1 MLFTDVFCKI
11 ITFTLYAVWAVLL
24 QPINFYYRRCN
35 KSMLRDIFQLFL
47 IFFRIGAFTFGG
59 GYAMI
64 PILEREFV
72 TDRGWITSEDML
84 NYVAIG
90 QSTPG
95 IIAVNM
101 ATFIGYRRRGF
112 WGALVATIGVITPSL
127 IIISVIAAF
136 ISNFSEYVYVQKA
149 LAGINIAVAVILVS
163 AVWDLGKKSVTDMIG
178 LALAVIAFA
187 AVVIFDVNSIWLIL
201 FALLVG
207 ISVKGGIFKK

>member
-1 MLFTDVFCKI
+1 MLHD
-11 ITFTLYAVWAVLL
+11 LL
-24 QPINFYYRRCN
+24 
-35 KSMLRDIFQLFL
+35 QLFL

-72 TDRGWITSEDML
+72 TDRGWVTSEDML

-112 WGALVATIGVITPSL
+112 WGALVATLGVITPSL
-127 IIISVIAAF
+127 IIITVIAAF

-149 LAGINIAVAVILVS
+149 LAGINISVAVILVS
-163 AVWDLGKKSVTDMIG
+163 AVWDLGKKSVTDMTG
-178 LALAVIAFA
+178 LALAVIAFL
-187 AVVIFDVNSIWLIL
+187 AVVVFKVNSIWLIL
-201 FALLVG
+201 FALVVG
-207 ISVKGGIFKK
+207 ISVKGGVFKK

>member
-1 MLFTDVFCKI
+1 
-11 ITFTLYAVWAVLL
+11 
-24 QPINFYYRRCN
+24 
-35 KSMLRDIFQLFL
+35 MLRDLLQLFL

-112 WGALVATIGVITPSL
+112 WGSLVATLGVIAPSL
-127 IIISVIAAF
+127 IIITVIAAF
-136 ISNFSEYVYVQKA
+136 ISNFSEYIYVQKA

-178 LALAVIAFA
+178 LALAVIAFV
-187 AVVIFDVNSIWLIL
+187 AVVVFDINSIWLIL
-201 FALLVG
+201 FALVVG

>member
-1 MLFTDVFCKI
+1 MLHD
-11 ITFTLYAVWAVLL
+11 LL
-24 QPINFYYRRCN
+24 
-35 KSMLRDIFQLFL
+35 QLFL

-112 WGALVATIGVITPSL
+112 LGSLFATLGVITPSL
-127 IIISVIAAF
+127 IIITVIAAF
-136 ISNFSEYVYVQKA
+136 ISNFSEFVYVQKA

-178 LALAVIAFA
+178 LALAVIAFV
-187 AVVIFDVNSIWLIL
+187 AVVIFDINSIWLIL
-201 FALLVG
+201 FALVVG

>member
-1 MLFTDVFCKI
+1 
-11 ITFTLYAVWAVLL
+11 
-24 QPINFYYRRCN
+24 
-35 KSMLRDIFQLFL
+35 MLRDLLQLFL

-112 WGALVATIGVITPSL
+112 WGSLVATLGVITPSL

-136 ISNFSEYVYVQKA
+136 ISNFSEFVYVQKA

-178 LALAVIAFA
+178 LALAVIAFV
-187 AVVIFDVNSIWLIL
+187 AVVVFDINSIWLIL
-201 FALLVG
+201 FALVVG

>member
-1 MLFTDVFCKI
+1 MLH
-11 ITFTLYAVWAVLL
+11 
-24 QPINFYYRRCN
+24 
-35 KSMLRDIFQLFL
+35 DILQLFL
-47 IFFRIGAFTFGG
+47 IFFRVGAFTFGG

-72 TDRGWITSEDML
+72 TDRGWITGEDML

-95 IIAVNM
+95 VIAVNM

-112 WGALVATIGVITPSL
+112 WGALLATLGVITPSL
-127 IIISVIAAF
+127 IIITVIAAF
-136 ISNFSEYVYVQKA
+136 ILNFSEFVYVQKA
-149 LAGINIAVAVILVS
+149 LAGINISVAVILVS

-178 LALAVIAFA
+178 LALAVIAFI
-187 AVVIFDVNSIWLIL
+187 AVVVFDVNSIWLIL
-201 FALLVG
+201 FALIVG

>member
-1 MLFTDVFCKI
+1 MFCD
-11 ITFTLYAVWAVLL
+11 LL
-24 QPINFYYRRCN
+24 N
-35 KSMLRDIFQLFL
+35 LFL

-72 TDRGWITSEDML
+72 TQRGWITSEDML

-101 ATFIGYRRRGF
+101 ATFIGYRRRGTP
-112 WGALVATIGVITPSL
+112 GAAAATLGVITPSI
-127 IIISVIAAF
+127 IIISIIAAF

-178 LALAVIAFA
+178 RALAAIAFL
-187 AVVIFDVNSIWLIL
+187 AVVVFHINSIWLIL
-201 FALLVG
+201 FALVVG
-207 ISVKGGIFKK
+207 IAVKGGIKTK

>member
-1 MLFTDVFCKI
+1 MLHD
-11 ITFTLYAVWAVLL
+11 LL
-24 QPINFYYRRCN
+24 
-35 KSMLRDIFQLFL
+35 QLFL

-112 WGALVATIGVITPSL
+112 WGALVATLGVITPSL

-149 LAGINIAVAVILVS
+149 LSGINISVAVILVS
-163 AVWDLGKKSVTDMIG
+163 AVWDLGKKSVTDMVG
-178 LALAVIAFA
+178 LALAVIAFI
-187 AVVIFDVNSIWLIL
+187 AVVVFKVNSIWLIL
-201 FALLVG
+201 FALVVG

>member
-1 MLFTDVFCKI
+1 
-11 ITFTLYAVWAVLL
+11 
-24 QPINFYYRRCN
+24 
-35 KSMLRDIFQLFL
+35 MLRDLWQLFL
-47 IFFRIGAFTFGG
+47 IFFRTGAFTFGG

-72 TDRGWITSEDML
+72 TERGWITSEDML

-95 IIAVNM
+95 LIAVNM
-101 ATFIGYRRRGF
+101 ATFIGYRRCGF
-112 WGALVATIGVITPSL
+112 WGSLVATLGIITPA
-127 IIISVIAAF
+127 IIIITIIAAF

-149 LAGINIAVAVILVS
+149 LAGINVAVGVILVS

-178 LALAVIAFA
+178 LALAFIAFF
-187 AVVIFDVNSIWLIL
+187 AVVVFDVNSIWLIL
-201 FALLVG
+201 FALVVG

>member
-1 MLFTDVFCKI
+1 MLHD
-11 ITFTLYAVWAVLL
+11 LL
-24 QPINFYYRRCN
+24 
-35 KSMLRDIFQLFL
+35 QLFL
-47 IFFRIGAFTFGG
+47 IFFRTGAFTFGG

-95 IIAVNM
+95 LIAVNM
-101 ATFIGYRRRGF
+101 ATFIGYRRCGIRGAF
-112 WGALVATIGVITPSL
+112 VATLGIITPAIV
-127 IIISVIAAF
+127 IITLIAAF

-149 LAGINIAVAVILVS
+149 LSGINISVAVILVS
-163 AVWDLGKKSVTDMIG
+163 AVWNLGKKSVTDMIG
-178 LALAVIAFA
+178 LALAIIAFI
-187 AVVIFDVNSIWLIL
+187 AVVVFKVNSIWLIL
-201 FALLVG
+201 FALVVG

>member
-1 MLFTDVFCKI
+1 MLHD
-11 ITFTLYAVWAVLL
+11 LL
-24 QPINFYYRRCN
+24 
-35 KSMLRDIFQLFL
+35 QLFL

-112 WGALVATIGVITPSL
+112 WGALFATLGVITPSL
-127 IIISVIAAF
+127 IIITVIAAF

-149 LAGINIAVAVILVS
+149 LAGINISVAVILVS

-178 LALAVIAFA
+178 LALAVIAFI
-187 AVVIFDVNSIWLIL
+187 AVVVFKVNSIWLIL
-201 FALLVG
+201 FALVVG
-207 ISVKGGIFKK
+207 ISVKGGILKK

>member
-1 MLFTDVFCKI
+1 
-11 ITFTLYAVWAVLL
+11 
-24 QPINFYYRRCN
+24 
-35 KSMLRDIFQLFL
+35 MLRDLLQLFL

-112 WGALVATIGVITPSL
+112 WGSLVATLGVITPSL

-136 ISNFSEYVYVQKA
+136 ISNFSEFVYVQKA
-149 LAGINIAVAVILVS
+149 LAGINISVAVILFS

-178 LALAVIAFA
+178 LALAVIAFVT
-187 AVVIFDVNSIWLIL
+187 VVVFDVNSIWLIL
-201 FALLVG
+201 FALVVG

>member
-1 MLFTDVFCKI
+1 MPFKRVDYIIGDVK
-11 ITFTLYAVWAVLL
+11 
-24 QPINFYYRRCN
+24 
-35 KSMLRDIFQLFL
+35 KSMLRDRWQLFL
-47 IFFRIGAFTFGG
+47 IFFRTGAFTFGG

-72 TDRGWITSEDML
+72 TERGWITSEDML

-95 IIAVNM
+95 LIAVNM
-101 ATFIGYRRRGF
+101 ATFIGYRRCGF
-112 WGALVATIGVITPSL
+112 WGSLVATLGIITPA
-127 IIISVIAAF
+127 IIIITIIAAF

-149 LAGINIAVAVILVS
+149 LAGINVAVAVILVS

-178 LALAVIAFA
+178 LVLAFIAFF
-187 AVVIFDVNSIWLIL
+187 AVVVFDVNSIWLIL
-201 FALLVG
+201 FALVVG